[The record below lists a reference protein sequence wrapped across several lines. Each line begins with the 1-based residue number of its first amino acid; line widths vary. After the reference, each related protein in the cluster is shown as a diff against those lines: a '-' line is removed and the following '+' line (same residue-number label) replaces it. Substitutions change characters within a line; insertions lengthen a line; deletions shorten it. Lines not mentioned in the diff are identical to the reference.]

1 VPPRL
6 LALLAAAALAAAPAS
21 AQGPSVRAE
30 VDANR
35 MGVDD
40 QVQFTIVIEGS
51 ADLTGPLV
59 PPALKNLRLVSG
71 PNQSTQVS
79 ITNGGMTR
87 TVSLIYVLQPL
98 AAGRAEIG
106 PVHVRLSS
114 GEKTTAPLALEVVP
128 GSIRPSRPQP
138 RSLLEEAFG
147 GDPFGSRSDRG
158 RPRAEPKVMMTA
170 VASRSRAYVG
180 EPILV
185 TYYMYT
191 QANVASVQLTDAP
204 QFPGF
209 WTEDPEQSKSAP
221 QGERTIQG
229 GETYIRF
236 AIGRRLIFP
245 TRAGTLTIPPAS
257 FRVSLARLSVFDG
270 GGTVERSTPP
280 LQITAD
286 PVPTTPDFSGAV
298 GEFQVRAALDRD
310 TVGLGQAATLR
321 FTVQGSGN
329 LKWVERG
336 PQLAVPGARV
346 YPPQV
351 KSDLKVGLDGIKGSK
366 TWEFVIVP
374 ETNGALTIPALPFSY
389 FAPAS
394 GAVKHLESPP
404 LTVPVQ
410 GAGAAAAP
418 GVPAAPARPA
428 ARPDGLALRSDLD
441 PPTRPLPE
449 PGARV
454 LLMGLGLVLL
464 LHGLVAGGSLW
475 SQRRAAAPGRAAPR
489 QNVRRALG
497 DLEQA
502 RRGGL
507 SKEQA
512 AALIER
518 TLHGVFG
525 PVDENG
531 AGPVSDRERAIREV
545 LQQVQ
550 FIRYAPQLGDYSEQI
565 GSVAARAAEVVRKWA

>member
-1 VPPRL
+1 VAPRL
-6 LALLAAAALAAAPAS
+6 LAFLAAAALAAAPAP
-21 AQGPSVRAE
+21 AQDTSVRAE

-35 MGVDD
+35 VGVDD
-40 QVQFTIVIEGS
+40 NVQLTIVIEGN
-51 ADLTGPLV
+51 AQLTGPLV

-71 PNQSTQVS
+71 PDQSTQVS
-79 ITNGGMTR
+79 ISNGAMTQ

-106 PVHVRLSS
+106 PARVRLSS

-128 GSIRPSRPQP
+128 GSIRPP
-138 RSLLEEAFG
+138 RQQRRSILEEAFG
-147 GDPFGSRSDRG
+147 GDPFGSSTGRG
-158 RPRAEPKVMMTA
+158 RPRAEPKVTMSA

-180 EPILV
+180 EPILI

-191 QANVASVQLTDAP
+191 QASVASVQLTSAP

-209 WTEDPEQSKSAP
+209 WTEDPDQAKTAP
-221 QGERTIQG
+221 QGERTTQG
-229 GETYIRF
+229 GEPYMRF

-245 TRAGTLTIPPAS
+245 TRAGTLTIPPAA

-270 GGTVERSTPP
+270 GGTVERSTAT

-298 GEFQVRAALDRD
+298 GEFQVRAALDRS

-321 FTVQGSGN
+321 FTVEGSGN

-374 ETNGALTIPALPFSY
+374 ETNGALIIPALPFSY
-389 FAPAS
+389 FAPSS
-394 GAVKHLESPP
+394 GVVKHLESPP
-404 LTVPVQ
+404 LTLQVEGP
-410 GAGAAAAP
+410 GAAAAP

-441 PPTRPLPE
+441 IPPRPLPE
-449 PGARV
+449 PGTRA
-454 LLMGLGLVLL
+454 LLIGLGLVLL
-464 LHGLVAGGSLW
+464 LHGVVAGGSLW
-475 SQRRAAAPGRAAPR
+475 SQRRAAVPGRAAPR
-489 QNVRRALG
+489 QSVRRALG

-502 RRGGL
+502 RKGGL

-525 PVDENG
+525 NVDENG
-531 AGPVSDRERAIREV
+531 AGPVSERERAIREV

-565 GSVAARAAEVVRKWA
+565 GSVATRAAEVVRKWA